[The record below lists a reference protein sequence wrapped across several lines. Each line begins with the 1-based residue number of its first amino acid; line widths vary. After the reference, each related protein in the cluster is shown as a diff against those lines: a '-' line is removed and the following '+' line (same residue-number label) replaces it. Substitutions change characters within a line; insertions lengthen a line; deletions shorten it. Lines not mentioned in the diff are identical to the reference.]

1 MRFGNIFTLIIAFA
15 CFPLLCKAQSERVT
29 STSNHLTPTA
39 PSGGVVP
46 FSLYDEGVRFHPIW
60 GLDQAWI
67 SEQNFRKGVNH
78 MGASNVGIAR
88 TCFRNTKPLENDI
101 DLASDPISYLQRRNR
116 IFDILSD
123 TLALV
128 LTCDQEAGVD
138 GYYRNGNTAN
148 VDRWA
153 ANIAAHV
160 KWLKERSKHRVTGVS
175 IFNEPDYWTEE
186 GANTSNSRDIAKKL
200 KSDYEVMNDVSI
212 VGGNTLNDDKAITWY
227 NGGKDY
233 YDWGNT
239 HQLAGSMDNY
249 KAFYQL
255 LARDG
260 KVGYN
265 DEMHNVAEA
274 FIGLENGMTVGIWW
288 GFDSRARGEFCDISR
303 HGVRLGYADHPNNWT
318 AATVYRHDDGR
329 VKAFMGSSERQAYTT
344 TYQFVCSD
352 HEVYYDGVGP
362 TREIQLTMHGGTGYQ
377 KGQKN
382 AERVIDVTW
391 GDDVQPSPIDGT
403 YKIMNKATKMLV
415 AEHGELNGNPNIAQT
430 PDNGKTTTHWEVTPV
445 GSSVDGD
452 YSFYDIKSVNDGKHW
467 DVLNFSTSSGANVI
481 SFGTG
486 TPSTNQSWY
495 LEYAG
500 DGYYYIRNRESALY
514 LTLTASNRIQ
524 GININQQTLLDD
536 PTRQLW
542 RFLPLDAS
550 CETDAPAPPTG
561 LSATPLAA
569 GVLLEWTPGTEDD
582 LDGYMVQRAEK
593 GTNKWHTIARKV
605 KETKYLD
612 NGCRQGKQYEY
623 RLKAIDKSE
632 NQSAPCEALEASP
645 TSEPTLTAHYPFNGD
660 LYDVTVHQMDGAAYG
675 SPTFTASKAEG
686 DRSLSL
692 NGTTQFV
699 QLPYEVASSDELTFA
714 AWVYW
719 RSTSVPNQ
727 RIFDFGNGGNQYAYL
742 TPSNGTGVA
751 FVINDGS
758 GEQKVESTTKLNS
771 SRWKHVAVSIGRDAT
786 TLYVDG
792 EPVGS
797 STLTIRP
804 ADISTTL
811 NYLGRSQQGSTSML
825 KAYLDDVRIYN
836 HALDAEGVKA
846 AMNAATDH
854 ITSPEANP
862 DIDNQQFY
870 GVDGIPVK
878 ADTHK
883 GVIIGKGGKKKLK
896 IKD

>member
-1 MRFGNIFTLIIAFA
+1 M
-15 CFPLLCKAQSERVT
+15 PMLCEAQSERVT

-46 FSLYDEGVRFHPIW
+46 FSLYGEGVRFHPTW

-78 MGASNVGIAR
+78 MGASNIGIAR
-88 TCFRNTKPLENDI
+88 TCFRNTKPLVNDT
-101 DLASDPISYLQRRNR
+101 DLASDPINALQRRNK

-138 GYYRNGNTAN
+138 GYYRNGNSAN

-160 KWLKERSKHRVTGVS
+160 KWLKEHTKHRVSGAS

-212 VGGNTLNDDKAITWY
+212 VGGNTLNDDKAANWY
-227 NGGKDY
+227 SAGKDY

-255 LARDG
+255 LSQDG

-318 AATVYRHDDGR
+318 AATIYRHDDGR

-352 HEVYYDGVGP
+352 HDVYYDGVGP

-391 GDDVQPSPIDGT
+391 GEDVQPSAINGT
-403 YKIMNKATKMLV
+403 YKIMNKATRMLV

-430 PDNGKTTTHWEVTPV
+430 ADNGKATTQWEVTPV

-467 DVLNFSTSSGANVI
+467 DVLNFSTSSGGNVI
-481 SFGTG
+481 SFGTD
-486 TPSTNQSWY
+486 TPSSNQQWY

-514 LTLTASNRIQ
+514 LTLTASNRVQ
-524 GININQQTLLDD
+524 GININQQSLLDD

-542 RFLPLDAS
+542 RFLPLNAA
-550 CETDAPAPPTG
+550 CETDAPATPMG
-561 LSATPLAA
+561 LTATPLPA
-569 GVLLEWTPGTEDD
+569 GVLLEWEANTEGD
-582 LDGYMVQRAEK
+582 LDGYMVLRAEK
-593 GTNKWHTIARKV
+593 GTGQWNTIARKV
-605 KETKYLD
+605 KNTKYLD
-612 NGCRQGKQYEY
+612 NGCRQGKAYEY

-645 TSEPTLTAHYPFNGD
+645 TCTPGLTAHYPLNGD
-660 LYDVTVHQMDGAAYG
+660 LLDATMHQMDGASYG
-675 SPTFTASKAEG
+675 SPTFTNTKAEG
-686 DRSLSL
+686 DKALNL

-699 QLPYEVASSDELTFA
+699 QLPYEVASSEELTFA

-719 RSTSVPNQ
+719 RNTSVPNQ
-727 RIFDFGNGGNQYAYL
+727 RIFDFGNGGEQYAYL
-742 TPSNGTGVA
+742 TPSNGTGLT

-758 GEQKVESTTKLNS
+758 GEQKVESTTKLPS
-771 SRWKHVAVSIGRDAT
+771 TRWKHVAVSIGKGAT
-786 TLYVDG
+786 TLYLDG

-797 STLTIRP
+797 STSLTLRP
-804 ADISTTL
+804 SDISTTL

-825 KAYLDDVRIYN
+825 KAYLDDIRIYN
-836 HALDAEGVKA
+836 HALDAEGVKD

-854 ITSPEANP
+854 IVSP
-862 DIDNQQFY
+862 DIHPDFDNQQFY
-870 GVDGIPVK
+870 SVDGIPVK
-878 ADTHK
+878 AGTYK
-883 GVIIGKGGKKKLK
+883 GVIVGKGEKRLK
-896 IKD
+896 MKDER

>member
-1 MRFGNIFTLIIAFA
+1 MKFRNIFTLIIAFA
-15 CFPLLCKAQSERVT
+15 SVPVLCEAQSERVT

-46 FSLYDEGVRFHPIW
+46 FSLYGEGVRFHPIW

-67 SEQNFRKGVNH
+67 SEQNFRKGINH

-88 TCFRNTKPLENDI
+88 TCFRNTKPLVNDT
-101 DLASDPISYLQRRNR
+101 DLASDPVSALQRRNK

-138 GYYRNGNTAN
+138 GYYRNGNSAN

-160 KWLKERSKHRVTGVS
+160 KWLKEHTKHRVSGAS

-391 GDDVQPSPIDGT
+391 GDDVQPSVINGT
-403 YKIMNKATKMLV
+403 YKIMNKATRMLV

-430 PDNGKTTTHWEVTPV
+430 ADNGKATTQWEVKPV

-486 TPSTNQSWY
+486 TPSTNQQWY

-500 DGYYYIRNRESALY
+500 DGYYFIRNRESALY

-524 GININQQTLLDD
+524 GININQQARLDD

-550 CETDAPAPPTG
+550 CETDAPAIPSG

-569 GVLLEWTPGTEDD
+569 GVLLEWTPGAEED
-582 LDGYMVQRAEK
+582 LDGYMVQRTEK
-593 GTNKWHTIARKV
+593 GTNQWNTIARKV

-632 NQSAPCEALEASP
+632 NLSAPCEALEASP
-645 TSEPTLTAHYPFNGD
+645 TGAPSLTAHYPFNGD
-660 LYDVTVHQMDGAAYG
+660 LYDATIHQMDGAAYG
-675 SPTFTASKAEG
+675 SPTFTGTKAEG

-719 RSTSVPNQ
+719 RNTSVPNQ
-727 RIFDFGNGGNQYAYL
+727 RIFDFGNGGEQYAYL

-751 FVINDGS
+751 FVINDGT
-758 GEQKVESTTKLNS
+758 GEQKVESTTKLTA

-797 STLTIRP
+797 SSLTIRP

-825 KAYLDDVRIYN
+825 KANLDDVRIYN
-836 HALDAEGVKA
+836 HALDAEGVKD

-854 ITSPEANP
+854 IVSP
-862 DIDNQQFY
+862 DIHPDFDNQQLY
-870 GVDGIPVK
+870 GVDGIAVK
-878 ADTHK
+878 NKSYK
-883 GVIIGKGGKKKLK
+883 GVKVGKGIK

>member
-1 MRFGNIFTLIIAFA
+1 MKFRNIFTLIIAFA
-15 CFPLLCKAQSERVT
+15 CTPILCLAQSERVT
-29 STSNHLTPTA
+29 STSNHLSPTA

-67 SEQNFRKGVNH
+67 SEQNFRKGINH
-78 MGASNVGIAR
+78 MGISNVGIAR
-88 TCFRNTKPLENDI
+88 TCFRNTKPLVNDI
-101 DLASDPISYLQRRNR
+101 DLASDPVNALQRRNK

-123 TLALV
+123 TLPLV

-138 GYYRNGNTAN
+138 AYFRNGNVAN
-148 VDRWA
+148 IDRWA

-160 KWLKERSKHRVTGVS
+160 KWLKEHTKHRVSGAS

-239 HQLAGSMDNY
+239 HQLAGSMNNY

-391 GDDVQPSPIDGT
+391 GDDVQPSAIDGT
-403 YKIMNKATKMLV
+403 YKIMNKATRMLV

-430 PDNGKTTTHWEVTPV
+430 ADNGKATTQWEVKPV

-486 TPSTNQSWY
+486 TPSTNQTWY

-500 DGYYYIRNRESALY
+500 DGYYFIRNRESALY

-524 GININQQTLLDD
+524 GININQQARLDD

-542 RFLPLDAS
+542 RFLPLDAA
-550 CETDAPAPPTG
+550 CETDAPATPSG

-582 LDGYMVQRAEK
+582 LDGYMVLRAEK
-593 GTNKWHTIARKV
+593 GSNQWNTIARKV

-645 TSEPTLTAHYPFNGD
+645 TGAPSLTAHYPFNGD
-660 LYDVTVHQMDGAAYG
+660 LNDATIHQMDGAAYG
-675 SPTFTASKAEG
+675 SPTFTTTKAEG
-686 DRSLSL
+686 DKSLSL

-719 RSTSVPNQ
+719 RNTSVPNQ
-727 RIFDFGNGGNQYAYL
+727 RIFDFGNGGDQYAYF
-742 TPSNGTGVA
+742 TPSNGTGMA
-751 FVINDGS
+751 FVINDGT
-758 GEQKVESTTKLNS
+758 GEQKVESTTKLIS
-771 SRWKHVAVSIGRDAT
+771 SRWKHVAVSIGRDVT
-786 TLYVDG
+786 TLYIDG

-797 STLTIRP
+797 STSLTVLP
-804 ADISTTL
+804 ADINTTL
-811 NYLGRSQQGSTSML
+811 NFLGRSQQGSSSML
-825 KAYLDDVRIYN
+825 KANLDDVRIYN

-854 ITSPEANP
+854 IISP
-862 DIDNQQFY
+862 DINPNFDNQQFY
-870 GVDGIPVK
+870 GVDGIAVK
-878 ADTHK
+878 AETHK
-883 GVIIGKGGKKKLK
+883 GVKVGKGGKK
-896 IKD
+896 I

>member
-1 MRFGNIFTLIIAFA
+1 MKFRNIFTLIIAFA
-15 CFPLLCKAQSERVT
+15 CTPILCLAQSERVT
-29 STSNHLTPTA
+29 STSNHLSPTA

-67 SEQNFRKGVNH
+67 SEQNFRKGINH
-78 MGASNVGIAR
+78 MGISNVGIAR
-88 TCFRNTKPLENDI
+88 TCFRNTKPLVNDI
-101 DLASDPISYLQRRNR
+101 DLASDPVNALQRRNK

-123 TLALV
+123 TLPLV

-138 GYYRNGNTAN
+138 AYFRNGNVAN

-160 KWLKERSKHRVTGVS
+160 KWLKEHTKHRVSGAS

-239 HQLAGSMDNY
+239 HQLAGSMNNY

-391 GDDVQPSPIDGT
+391 GDDVQPSAIDGT
-403 YKIMNKATKMLV
+403 YKIMNKATRMLV
-415 AEHGELNGNPNIAQT
+415 AEHSELNGNPNIAQT
-430 PDNGKTTTHWEVTPV
+430 ADNGKATTQWEVKPV

-486 TPSTNQSWY
+486 TPSTNQTWY

-500 DGYYYIRNRESALY
+500 DGYYFIRNRESTLY

-524 GININQQTLLDD
+524 GININQQARLDD

-550 CETDAPAPPTG
+550 CETDAPATPSG

-569 GVLLEWTPGTEDD
+569 GVLLEWEPGTEDD
-582 LDGYMVQRAEK
+582 LDGYMVLRAEK
-593 GTNKWHTIARKV
+593 GSNQWNTIARKV

-645 TSEPTLTAHYPFNGD
+645 TGAPSLTAHYPFNGD
-660 LYDVTVHQMDGAAYG
+660 LNDVTIHQMDGAAYG
-675 SPTFTASKAEG
+675 SPTFTTTKAEG
-686 DRSLSL
+686 DKSLSL

-719 RSTSVPNQ
+719 RNTSVPNQ
-727 RIFDFGNGGNQYAYL
+727 RIFDFGNGGNQYAYF
-742 TPSNGTGVA
+742 TPSNGTGMA
-751 FVINDGS
+751 FVINDGT
-758 GEQKVESTTKLNS
+758 GEQKVESTTKLIS
-771 SRWKHVAVSIGRDAT
+771 SRWKHVAVSIGRDVT
-786 TLYVDG
+786 TLYIDG

-797 STLTIRP
+797 STSLTVLP
-804 ADISTTL
+804 ADINTTL
-811 NYLGRSQQGSTSML
+811 NFLGRSQQGSSSML
-825 KAYLDDVRIYN
+825 KANLDDVRIYN

-854 ITSPEANP
+854 IISP
-862 DIDNQQFY
+862 DINPNFDNQQFY
-870 GVDGIPVK
+870 GVDGIAVK
-878 ADTHK
+878 AETHK
-883 GVIIGKGGKKKLK
+883 GVKVGKGGKK
-896 IKD
+896 I

>member
-1 MRFGNIFTLIIAFA
+1 MKFRNIFTLIIAFA
-15 CFPLLCKAQSERVT
+15 CTPILCLAQSERVT
-29 STSNHLTPTA
+29 STSNHLSPTA

-67 SEQNFRKGVNH
+67 SEQNFRKGINH
-78 MGASNVGIAR
+78 MGISNVGIAR
-88 TCFRNTKPLENDI
+88 TCFRNTKPLVNDI
-101 DLASDPISYLQRRNR
+101 DLASDPVNALQRRNK

-123 TLALV
+123 TLPLV

-138 GYYRNGNTAN
+138 AYFRNGNVAN
-148 VDRWA
+148 IDRWA

-160 KWLKERSKHRVTGVS
+160 KWLKEHTKHRVSGAS

-239 HQLAGSMDNY
+239 HQLAGSMNNY

-391 GDDVQPSPIDGT
+391 GDDVQPSAIDGT
-403 YKIMNKATKMLV
+403 YKIMNKATRMLV

-430 PDNGKTTTHWEVTPV
+430 ADNGKATTQWEVKPV

-486 TPSTNQSWY
+486 TPSTNQTWY

-500 DGYYYIRNRESALY
+500 DGYYFIRNRESTLY

-524 GININQQTLLDD
+524 GININQQARLDD

-542 RFLPLDAS
+542 RFLPLDAA
-550 CETDAPAPPTG
+550 CETDAPATPSG

-582 LDGYMVQRAEK
+582 LDGYMVLRAEK
-593 GTNKWHTIARKV
+593 GSNQWNTIARKV

-645 TSEPTLTAHYPFNGD
+645 TGAPSLTAHYPFNGD
-660 LYDVTVHQMDGAAYG
+660 LNDATIHQMDGAAYG
-675 SPTFTASKAEG
+675 SPTFTTTKAEG
-686 DRSLSL
+686 DKSLSL

-719 RSTSVPNQ
+719 RNTSVPNQ
-727 RIFDFGNGGNQYAYL
+727 RIFDFGNGGDQYAYF
-742 TPSNGTGVA
+742 TPSNGTGMA
-751 FVINDGS
+751 FVINDGT
-758 GEQKVESTTKLNS
+758 GEQKVESTTKLIS
-771 SRWKHVAVSIGRDAT
+771 SRWKHVAVSIGRDVT
-786 TLYVDG
+786 TLYIDG

-797 STLTIRP
+797 STSLTVLP
-804 ADISTTL
+804 ADINTTL
-811 NYLGRSQQGSTSML
+811 NFLGRSQQGSSSML
-825 KAYLDDVRIYN
+825 KANLDDVRIYN

-854 ITSPEANP
+854 IISP
-862 DIDNQQFY
+862 DINPNFDNQQFY
-870 GVDGIPVK
+870 GVDGIAVK
-878 ADTHK
+878 AETHK
-883 GVIIGKGGKKKLK
+883 GVKVGKGGKK
-896 IKD
+896 I